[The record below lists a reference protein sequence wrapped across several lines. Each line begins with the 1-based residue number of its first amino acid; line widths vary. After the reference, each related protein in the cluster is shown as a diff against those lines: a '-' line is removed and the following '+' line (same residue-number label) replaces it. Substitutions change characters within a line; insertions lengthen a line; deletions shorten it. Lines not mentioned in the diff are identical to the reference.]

1 VPDST
6 RPRRNTLL
14 RVALTIFAVGL
25 LAIVAIF
32 LVPAITHHE
41 PPLWLYLTAMLA
53 SPLGFVLA
61 LVFALMSGRRAK

>member
-1 VPDST
+1 M
-6 RPRRNTLL
+6 L

-32 LVPAITHHE
+32 LVPAITNEE

-61 LVFALMSGRRAK
+61 LVFALMSGRRAR

>member
-1 VPDST
+1 MPEPT
-6 RPRRNTLL
+6 RSHSNTLL

-32 LVPAITHHE
+32 AVPAITHE
-41 PPLWLYLTAMLA
+41 QPPLWLYLTAMLA

-61 LVFALMSGRRAK
+61 IVFALMSGRRAR